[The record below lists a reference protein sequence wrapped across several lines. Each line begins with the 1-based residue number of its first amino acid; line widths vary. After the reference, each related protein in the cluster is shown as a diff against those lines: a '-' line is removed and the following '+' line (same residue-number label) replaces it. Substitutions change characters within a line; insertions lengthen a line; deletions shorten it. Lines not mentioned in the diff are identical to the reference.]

1 MADVYEYYIT
11 GDTTSSGGIPL
22 WDVGDALCQ
31 TFTPSETHTITQVRL
46 KLYRNSTPGDIRV
59 DIYAVNESHYP
70 TGASLASGVTDGN
83 TLTTNSAGSYRQ
95 ITLDNTAVLQANT
108 EYALVLTAP
117 NGVPGEKTV
126 LWRIDIADSAYAG
139 GWAIKYFGTL
149 ENPTPQSW
157 QIFAEGLVSDFMF
170 QEWGEPA
177 SPSKP
182 TNPSPAHQAT
192 EVDFSGLTL
201 SWEDGGDADTFDVYI
216 GPSASL
222 TKVSDSQADTSYI
235 TSIAELESVFGASPI
250 NQKIY
255 WRVDAKNES
264 GVTQGDEWW
273 FDARPAKPTNPTPED
288 EYDEMTLDWTT
299 FSWT

>member
-1 MADVYEYYIT
+1 MADIYEYYIT
-11 GDTTSSGGIPL
+11 GDTTSGGIPV

-31 TFTPSETHTITQVRL
+31 TFTPNETHTITMVRL
-46 KLYRNSTPGDIRV
+46 KLYRNSTPGNIKV
-59 DIYAVNESHYP
+59 DIYAVNESHHP
-70 TGASLASGVTDGN
+70 TGASLASGDINGDI
-83 TLTTNSAGSYRQ
+83 LTTNPAGSYKQ
-95 ITLDNTAVLQANT
+95 ITLDKTAVLQANT

-126 LWRIDIADSAYAG
+126 LWRIDIANSAYTG
-139 GWAIKYFGTL
+139 GWAIKYLGTS

-157 QIFAEGLVSDFMF
+157 QIYAEGNVSDFMF

-177 SPSKP
+177 FPFKP

-201 SWEDGGDADTFDVYI
+201 SWEDGGGADTYNVYI
-216 GPSASL
+216 GTSGNLSLVSSA
-222 TKVSDSQADTSYI
+222 QEGTSYT
-235 TSIAELESVFGASPI
+235 TSLSELETIFGTSPI

-255 WRVDAKNES
+255 WRIDAKNEV
-264 GVTQGDEWW
+264 GTTQGDEWW
-273 FDARPAKPTNPTPED
+273 FDARPTKPTNPTPENG
-288 EYDEMTLDWTT
+288 YDKMTLDWTT